1 MIKDFCCSD
10 LLAVIGFALMA
21 LSIIINRKESE
32 KKFAELEKKLSKNQT
47 VSSHSCNIRKL
58 INYELNN

>member
-10 LLAVIGFALMA
+10 LLAVIGFVLMA

-32 KKFAELEKKLSKNQT
+32 NKFAELEKKLSKK
-47 VSSHSCNIRKL
+47 VDKL
-58 INYELNN
+58 